1 MSQPVQIISPQSTST
16 LSSVFQVYPG
26 YAMVI
31 SSFNFQGEK
40 HNDVGDVIE
49 EGDCAVLHKLKVEH
63 GTMPH
68 GNGCADGECRQCIF
82 EPSELKI
89 VGSEPVIL
97 CEETMTHFCGQ
108 NLTVLSVPGYYAFEL
123 CREKSLGK
131 VSIEVEEITADVAK
145 LIPQNFFHGA

>member
-1 MSQPVQIISPQSTST
+1 MAKPIQIISPQSTTT
-16 LSSVFQVYPG
+16 LSKVFQVYPG

-31 SSFNFQGEK
+31 SSFNFQDEV

-49 EGDCAVLHKLKVEH
+49 EGDCAVLHKIKVEH
-63 GTMPH
+63 SAMPH
-68 GNGCADGECRQCIF
+68 GDGCEDGDCRQCIF
-82 EPSELKI
+82 EASELRI
-89 VGSEPVIL
+89 ISSEPVML
-97 CEETMTHFCGQ
+97 CEDTMGHHCGQ

-123 CREKSLGK
+123 CHDKSIGK